1 MSVITFSREIGSQG
15 RQIAEKTAHE
25 LGYHFMDKNS
35 IGSIMEEYGLVEF
48 DRQYESS
55 PTFWDLFDSH
65 LMERRKEMIKMLNL
79 SLLAL
84 AQHGNMVI
92 LGRCGFAVLHD
103 YANVLNVRIQAP
115 WENRVRQV
123 MADRNIADME
133 QAEDFVKENDK
144 ARTDFVEFFYDVKWD
159 TAAAFDLVINTG
171 KIAPETATDWII
183 STARK
188 MDESQEAGVKTTASI
203 PVDQVLHSVI
213 CEELHCSKVH
223 SR

>member
-15 RQIAEKTAHE
+15 RQIAENTAHV

-48 DRQYESS
+48 DRQYESP
-55 PTFWDLFDSH
+55 PTFWDLFDTH

-79 SLLAL
+79 ILLAL
-84 AQHGNMVI
+84 AHHGNMVI

-115 WENRVRQV
+115 WENRVRQA

-133 QAEDFVKENDK
+133 QAEAFVKENDK